1 MPPKRVKSGTVS
13 AAGATA
19 VGNKGW
25 ETGLTTASFEEVGN
39 VKSLL
44 TLASYNFSKARYLA
58 SETLF
63 KHTKL

>member
-25 ETGLTTASFEEVGN
+25 ETGLTTAPFEEVGN
-39 VKSLL
+39 VNSLL
-44 TLASYNFSKARYLA
+44 TLAS
-58 SETLF
+58 
-63 KHTKL
+63 